1 MTEGY
6 TTMGSDEQTETEPW
20 GDAPTDEAAQ
30 FFQDTIGDW
39 WCRDCAT
46 DFAVDSVLDVN
57 RRLDRSV
64 SCPLCG
70 GSDVGRRE
78 TLRVVLTNK

>member
-1 MTEGY
+1 MTDATQSREAVEALAADL
-6 TTMGSDEQTETEPW
+6 DEL
-20 GDAPTDEAAQ
+20 G
-30 FFQDTIGDW
+30 
-39 WCRDCAT
+39 
-46 DFAVDSVLDVN
+46 VDSVLDVN